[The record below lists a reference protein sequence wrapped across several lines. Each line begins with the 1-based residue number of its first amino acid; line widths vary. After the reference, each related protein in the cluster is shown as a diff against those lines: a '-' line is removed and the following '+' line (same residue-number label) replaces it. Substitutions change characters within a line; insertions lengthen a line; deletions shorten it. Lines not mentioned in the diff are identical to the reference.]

1 MSVRGVISRA
11 DKRSGNQADKV
22 YKKRL
27 PHESRKS
34 ETAFCVQSLFFL
46 FCKGYGK
53 SNRHLGIF
61 LNCYESGGAVMHMFT
76 WKGSSGNVLKLLRKE
91 IYGSAEL

>member
-34 ETAFCVQSLFFL
+34 ETAFCVQSLFFC
-46 FCKGYGK
+46 FVKVMENKTGT
-53 SNRHLGIF
+53 SAFF

-76 WKGSSGNVLKLLRKE
+76 WKGCSKNVLKLLRKE

>member
-34 ETAFCVQSLFFL
+34 ETAFCVQSLFFCFVKVMENKTGTSAFFSIAMKVEVWL
-46 FCKGYGK
+46 CICLHGK
-53 SNRHLGIF
+53 D
-61 LNCYESGGAVMHMFT
+61 AAKMF
-76 WKGSSGNVLKLLRKE
+76 
-91 IYGSAEL
+91 

>member
-34 ETAFCVQSLFFL
+34 ETAFCVQSLFF
-46 FCKGYGK
+46 FCFVKVMENKTGTSAFFSIAVKVEVWLCICLHGK
-53 SNRHLGIF
+53 
-61 LNCYESGGAVMHMFT
+61 EAAEMF
-76 WKGSSGNVLKLLRKE
+76 
-91 IYGSAEL
+91 